1 MRIPLCVLL
10 LAASEVL
17 AQLAPPPLV
26 RLFPLAL
33 DANGRPVTDLAAD
46 EFKIVDQNKP
56 QNIFAYRRP
65 LFEPD
70 FPDAPGIFSNRP
82 AGVIPHSTAILLDM
96 LNLNQT
102 DRLSSWKDFDKLLPQ
117 LPSGESLYFY
127 LLNLEGV
134 LIPIH
139 AVGPHQAGDKTW
151 PARAAADFDKTMK
164 TASHSRPGQLGA
176 EDQVKKTYKAF
187 EDLAGQLVAL
197 PGLRDIVWITGG
209 VPRVW
214 DPKNHKCHT
223 LDFVVPPSV
232 PVVDIA
238 GKGGPDMSANVPV
251 SRPIEPGQA
260 TGGDWVDCGLY
271 VPHLAVTLDKA
282 GTAVNP
288 ASHSRDL
295 TPEASHDLEQMAVL
309 TGGHSYFREDI
320 STVLTKVA
328 QGANTYSIA
337 YDPSA
342 ENWDNRFHQIH
353 IACLRPGVKLQ
364 VRERYFALAD
374 TRPAADRQHAALV
387 AAFQSPSDIPDIGLK
402 AKLTPAGQARHI
414 EIRIH
419 PPDILLREQ
428 NGQFE
433 GSLYLLVAI
442 LGASG
447 PLGEPGVES
456 FNLKLSAA
464 QREAAAKEGIPIA
477 HDQAFD
483 SQVQRIRLI
492 VLDRNTN
499 IVGSLT
505 IPLI

>member
-1 MRIPLCVLL
+1 MRTPFCVLL

-17 AQLAPPPLV
+17 AQVAPPPPLV

-33 DANGRPVTDLAAD
+33 DAGGRPVTDLAAD
-46 EFKIVDQNKP
+46 EFKIADQNKA
-56 QNIFAYRRP
+56 QSIFAYRKP
-65 LFEPD
+65 LLEPD
-70 FPDAPGIFSNRP
+70 FPDAPGVFSNRP
-82 AGVIPHSTAILLDM
+82 AGVIPHATAILLDM
-96 LNLNQT
+96 LNMNQT
-102 DRLSSWKDFDKLLPQ
+102 DRLSSWKDLDRFLSQP
-117 LPSGESLYFY
+117 PSGESLYFY

-139 AVGPHQAGDKTW
+139 AAGPNQAGD
-151 PARAAADFDKTMK
+151 RAAEFDKAMK
-164 TASHSRPGQLGA
+164 AASHGRPVQLGA

-187 EDLAGQLVAL
+187 EDLAGQLAAL
-197 PGLRDIVWITGG
+197 SGRRDIVWITGG

-288 ASHSRDL
+288 VSHSRDL
-295 TPEASHDLEQMAVL
+295 TPEASHDLEQMALL
-309 TGGHSYFREDI
+309 TGGHSFFREDI
-320 STVLTKVA
+320 PTVLTKVA
-328 QGANTYSIA
+328 QSANTYSIA

-342 ENWDNRFHQIH
+342 ENWDNKFHQIH

-374 TRPAADRQHAALV
+374 TRPAADRQHAALG
-387 AAFQSPSDIPDIGLK
+387 AALQNPSDIAGIGLK
-402 AKLTPAGQARHI
+402 ARLTPAGQARHI

-433 GSLYLLVAI
+433 GSVYLLVAI
-442 LGASG
+442 LGAAG
-447 PLGEPGVES
+447 PLGEPSLES
-456 FNLKLSAA
+456 FDLKLTAA
-464 QREAAAKEGIPIA
+464 QRQAATNEGIPIA

-492 VLDRNTN
+492 VLDRKTN
-499 IVGSLT
+499 AVGSLT
-505 IPLI
+505 VPLI